1 MHDHHGH
8 AHLRAGNTR
17 RMAVALGIN
26 LGMLAAAVAGWLLF
40 DSVALL
46 ADAGHVL
53 SDIGAIGLGIGAA
66 WAAARP
72 ARGRH
77 TFGFRRAEIFA
88 AFANGIALVGVAAL
102 VFIEAISRLSDA
114 PDVDGLGVAA
124 VGAFGLAGNAVATVV
139 LAGGDRAD
147 LNLEGVLRHS
157 AADALGSVGALV
169 AGIVIATGGPAEA
182 DAVAA
187 LLIGCLILLGSWR
200 LIRDPLDVLFES
212 APRGIDVGAVGD
224 AMARVEGVRE
234 VHDLHIWTVTSGFP
248 ALAAHL
254 RTAPHADVDAVR
266 AEVEAVLHERFGIT
280 HTTLQMTYERLLSI
294 EDRRRGADE
303 PE

>member
-1 MHDHHGH
+1 MKI
-8 AHLRAGNTR
+8 ALAIN
-17 RMAVALGIN
+17 VA
-26 LGMLAAAVAGWLLF
+26 MLAAAIAGWILF

-53 SDIGAIGLGIGAA
+53 SDIGAIALGIGAA

-77 TFGFRRAEIFA
+77 TFGYRRAEIFA
-88 AFANGIALVGVAAL
+88 ALANGVLLVAVAVA

-114 PDVDGLGVAA
+114 PDVDGAGIAA
-124 VGAFGLAGNAVATVV
+124 VGAFGLIGNAVATVV
-139 LAGGDRAD
+139 LARGDRDD

-157 AADALGSVGALV
+157 AADALGSLGALV
-169 AGIVIATGGPAEA
+169 AGIVIATGGPPEA

-212 APRGIDVGAVGD
+212 APRGIDVEGVGG
-224 AMARVEGVRE
+224 AMARVDGVRE

-248 ALAAHL
+248 ALAAHI
-254 RTAPHADVDAVR
+254 RTAPNADADAVR
-266 AEVEAVLHERFGIT
+266 TRVEVVLREQFGIT
-280 HTTLQMTYERLLSI
+280 HTTLQMTSAQLLSI
-294 EDRRRGADE
+294 EDRRRAADG
-303 PE
+303 PQ